1 MEKPLTEVHV
11 CFMCQNTT
19 RANLHHDFFG
29 VIKTSRQNMKIRTVN
44 RSVFT
49 NVGYSMNHT
58 V

>member
-49 NVGYSMNHT
+49 NVGYEP
-58 V
+58 